1 MRNATIQAVIEL
13 AEKDK
18 NVFLL
23 TADLG
28 FSVLEDFQKK
38 FPKRF
43 FNVGVAEQN
52 MMGIAAGLALSGKT
66 VFVYSIIPFVT
77 IRCLEQVRN
86 DICYHNLKVRI
97 IGIGSGLSYAHDGY
111 THYATEDV
119 AVMRSLP
126 NMTIVC
132 PADPLEAK
140 ALIKSSEFYN
150 GPIYIR
156 LSKGRDVSIH
166 AKLNSFKIGKGIVL
180 SKGTDATIVASGNI
194 LAQAKEVCEHLKNK
208 FSVGLISLPTLKP
221 LDEKLLL
228 QCARK
233 TKALFT
239 IEEHSEIGGLASA
252 VADILSRNNTGV
264 FFKPFALPDAFIKT
278 IADQKELLDRH
289 SLSAR
294 ALTKRILIVLEKLG
308 KK

>member
-1 MRNATIQAVIEL
+1 MRNAAIQAITEL

-18 NVFLL
+18 SVFLL

-119 AVMRSLP
+119 AVMRALP
-126 NMTIVC
+126 NMATVC
-132 PADPLEAK
+132 PADPLEAR
-140 ALIKSSEFYN
+140 ALIRSSRIHN
-150 GPIYIR
+150 GPIYMR
-156 LSKGRDVSIH
+156 LSKGRDKSIH
-166 AKLNSFKIGKGIVL
+166 AKLNSLKIGKGILL
-180 SKGTDATIVASGNI
+180 SQGSDATIVASGNI
-194 LAQAKEVCEHLKNK
+194 LAQAKEVCENLKSK
-208 FSVGLISLPTLKP
+208 FSVNLISLPTIKP
-221 LDEKLLL
+221 LDERLLL

-233 TKALFT
+233 TKILFT

-252 VADILSRNNTGV
+252 VADLFLKNNTRV
-264 FFKPFALPDAFIKT
+264 FFKPFALPDAFIKST
-278 IADQKELLDRH
+278 ADREELLDRNF
-289 SLSAR
+289 LSAR
-294 ALTKRILIVLEKLG
+294 ALTKSILTVLEKLG